1 MSRPTIFEYKMPL
14 TDDNLELIE
23 EFERFWIDNGLEA
36 LFTDEHRV
44 PHNIVVH
51 WSHARNVASPS
62 AGKYRADLLR
72 FKDNMELD
80 RDSDQYQRVMR
91 QILLQSK
98 GQFQVMMQKVQ
109 DVNKVIENAPPNY
122 ETRLWQAS
130 YYEPSA
136 LSMPTQIRNGRRF

>member
-14 TDDNLELIE
+14 TDENRELIE
-23 EFERFWIDNGLEA
+23 EFERFWEDNDLIG

-44 PHNIVVH
+44 PHNITVH

-72 FKDNMELD
+72 FKDNMNLD

-91 QILLQSK
+91 QILVQSK
-98 GQFQVMMQKVQ
+98 GQFQVMMQKIQ
-109 DVNKVIENAPPNY
+109 EVNNVIETAPPSY
-122 ETRLWQAS
+122 DTRLWQAA
-130 YYEPSA
+130 YYEPSS
-136 LSMPTQIRNGRRF
+136 LGMPTQIRNGRRF